1 MNEKTEIAARL
12 REEALARFGS
22 IKAFGEAVQKNQQY
36 LNVYLSGIN
45 SPGPKVR
52 RLLEKAGLD
61 VAYIMSGRRGKEVTN
76 ESREIHQVL
85 QLMKEKGIKTVEEL
99 RERLER
105 EETIKRLLGSDV
117 YSAFLEIAIVK
128 EKQIKYIP
136 KKKTR
141 N

>member
-1 MNEKTEIAARL
+1 MSEKTEIAARL

-22 IKAFGEAVQKNQQY
+22 IKAFAEAVQKNQQY

-61 VAYIMSGRRGKEVTN
+61 VAYIMSGRRGKEVAN
-76 ESREIHQVL
+76 ESTDQLL
-85 QLMKEKGIKTVEEL
+85 QLMKEKGIRTVEEL

-117 YSAFLEIAIVK
+117 YSAFLEIAVVK
-128 EKQIKYIP
+128 EKQIKYTP

>member
-1 MNEKTEIAARL
+1 VNEKTEIATRL

-22 IKAFGEAVQKNQQY
+22 IKAFGDAVQKNQQY
-36 LNVYLSGIN
+36 LNVYLAGIN

-61 VAYIMSGRRGKEVTN
+61 VAYIMSGRRGKEVTSEPHETN
-76 ESREIHQVL
+76 QVL
-85 QLMKEKGIKTVEEL
+85 QLMKEKGIRTVEEL

-117 YSAFLEIAIVK
+117 YSAFLEIAVVK
-128 EKQIKYIP
+128 EKQTKYSP
-136 KKKTR
+136 KKKAR
-141 N
+141 D

>member
-1 MNEKTEIAARL
+1 MNEKTEIATRL

-22 IKAFGEAVQKNQQY
+22 IKAFGDAVQKNQQY
-36 LNVYLSGIN
+36 LNVYLAGIN

-61 VAYIMSGRRGKEVTN
+61 VAYIMSGRRGKEVTSEPHETN
-76 ESREIHQVL
+76 QVL
-85 QLMKEKGIKTVEEL
+85 QLMKEKGIRTVEEL

-117 YSAFLEIAIVK
+117 YSAFLEIAVVK
-128 EKQIKYIP
+128 EKQTKYSP
-136 KKKTR
+136 KKKAR
-141 N
+141 D

>member
-1 MNEKTEIAARL
+1 VNEKTEIAARL

-22 IKAFGEAVQKNQQY
+22 IKAFSDAVQKNQQY
-36 LNVYLSGIN
+36 LNVYLAGIN

-61 VAYIMSGRRGKEVTN
+61 VAYIMSGRRGKEVPN
-76 ESREIHQVL
+76 ESHETHQVL
-85 QLMKEKGIKTVEEL
+85 QLMKEKGIRTVEEL

-105 EETIKRLLGSDV
+105 EETIKRLLGSEV
-117 YSAFLEIAIVK
+117 YSAFLEIALVK
-128 EKQIKYIP
+128 EKQIKYLP

>member
-61 VAYIMSGRRGKEVTN
+61 VAYIMSGRRGKEVAN
-76 ESREIHQVL
+76 ESHETHQVL
-85 QLMKEKGIKTVEEL
+85 QLMKEKGIRTVEEL
-99 RERLER
+99 RNVWSGK
-105 EETIKRLLGSDV
+105 KRSSGSLV
-117 YSAFLEIAIVK
+117 PTSIPRFLK
-128 EKQIKYIP
+128 S
-136 KKKTR
+136 R
-141 N
+141 

>member
-1 MNEKTEIAARL
+1 MSEKTEIAARL

-22 IKAFGEAVQKNQQY
+22 IKAFAEAVQKNQQY

-61 VAYIMSGRRGKEVTN
+61 VAYIMSGRRGKEVAN
-76 ESREIHQVL
+76 ESTDQLL
-85 QLMKEKGIKTVEEL
+85 QLMKEKGIRTVEEL

-105 EETIKRLLGSDV
+105 EETIKRLLGSNV
-117 YSAFLEIAIVK
+117 YSAFLEIAVVK
-128 EKQIKYIP
+128 EKQIKYTP

>member
-22 IKAFGEAVQKNQQY
+22 IKAFAEAVQKNQQY
-36 LNVYLSGIN
+36 LNVYLSGVN

-61 VAYIMSGRRGKEVTN
+61 VAYIMSGRKGKEVTN
-76 ESREIHQVL
+76 ESTSQVL
-85 QLMKEKGIKTVEEL
+85 QLMKEKGIRTVEEL

-117 YSAFLEIAIVK
+117 YSAFLEIAVVK
-128 EKQIKYIP
+128 EKQIKYIS

-141 N
+141 S